1 MNATANPKT
10 EAIVPIDAF
19 DRAGPVALAAP
30 IQVSAQARAES
41 RIYRHTVPVRLSH
54 WLNVLCL
61 FVMIGSGLQ
70 IFNAHPALYWGDRS
84 DRDQPLL
91 AMRAIRSES
100 GEPRGITTILGHK
113 FDTTGLFGYS
123 GGRARGFPAWVTIPG
138 PQWLAMGRQ
147 WHLFFAWLFVVNG
160 LIFWAYG
167 WLSRHFTRDLIPKGR
182 DLRTIGRAIRDHVRL
197 KHPTGDDAKHYN
209 VLQKL
214 AYAGVIFGLGPLI
227 VLTGLTMSPTIDA
240 AAPWLLDLFGGRQ
253 SARTLHF
260 LTCFAFVGFIV
271 IHVSQVILAGLV
283 NNLRSMITGW
293 YRLPEEEQIH
303 ELQQRT

>member
-1 MNATANPKT
+1 MTTAADPNT
-10 EAIVPIDAF
+10 ETIVRIDKIEPAEW
-19 DRAGPVALAAP
+19 A
-30 IQVSAQARAES
+30 AQADPVQATPRARPDN
-41 RIYRHTVPVRLSH
+41 RIYRHTAPVRLSH
-54 WLNVLCL
+54 WVNVACL
-61 FVMIGSGLQ
+61 FVLIGSGLQ

-84 DRDQPLL
+84 DRDEPLL
-91 AMRAIRSES
+91 AMRAVRSDS
-100 GEPRGITTILGHK
+100 GEPRGITTILGHE
-113 FDTTGLFGYS
+113 FDTTGLLGYS
-123 GGRARGFPAWVTIPG
+123 GGRARGFPAWATIPG

-167 WLSRHFTRDLIPKGR
+167 WLSRHFTRDVIPQGS
-182 DLRTIGRAIRDHVRL
+182 DLRMIGRAVRDHLRL
-197 KHPTGDDAKHYN
+197 KHPTSEDAKHYN

-214 AYAGVIFGLGPLI
+214 AYTAVILGVGPLI

-260 LTCFAFVGFIV
+260 LACFAFVGFIV
-271 IHVSQVILAGLV
+271 IHVSQVILTGLV

-303 ELQQRT
+303 DLRHTT